1 MISFRG
7 WCDINSALATFVNTG
22 ASDGGGVKGSFLKDG
37 NLRDIFNNI
46 ISSGKD
52 GNVGNNHSNNKQQNI
67 NKMNMNN
74 NNNNITT

>member
-22 ASDGGGVKGSFLKDG
+22 ASDGGGMKGSFLNDG
-37 NLRDIFNNI
+37 NFRDIFNNI
-46 ISSGKD
+46 ISNGKD
-52 GNVGNNHSNNKQQNI
+52 ANNQSNKQQNI
-67 NKMNMNN
+67 NIINMNNSKN

>member
-37 NLRDIFNNI
+37 NFRDNI

-67 NKMNMNN
+67 NKINMNN
-74 NNNNITT
+74 NNNNINT